1 MVKKNERAPTSLF
14 REKEREIER
23 ERDSVKQIREHL
35 HYNQK
40 PKTKSKDEIK
50 KQKQP
55 ALLKLQTFAETD
67 VCVWERESPEGIR
80 SRCTTIQFQAL
91 IPSFYW

>member
-1 MVKKNERAPTSLF
+1 MKKNERAPTSLF
-14 REKEREIER
+14 REKERERER

-40 PKTKSKDEIK
+40 PRTESKDEIK

-55 ALLKLQTFAETD
+55 AYLKLQTFAETG
-67 VCVWERESPEGIR
+67 VCESEREGES
-80 SRCTTIQFQAL
+80 
-91 IPSFYW
+91 